1 MWIWTSG
8 TWKVWKLLHLQ
19 APPFLTWFWTGCRGF
34 CSSHCSL
41 VDAGNKCEHQSK
53 TVLAVQLI
61 KVTKAILL
69 PLDCISVCVFPYFYM
84 WHALKEKEQKKLCEG
99 RKSLLGI
106 GVGISKEIFFVLCLK
121 LLGFF
126 GGGAAGFVFLIIHK
140 RLSNEE

>member
-1 MWIWTSG
+1 
-8 TWKVWKLLHLQ
+8 
-19 APPFLTWFWTGCRGF
+19 
-34 CSSHCSL
+34 
-41 VDAGNKCEHQSK
+41 
-53 TVLAVQLI
+53 
-61 KVTKAILL
+61 
-69 PLDCISVCVFPYFYM
+69 M